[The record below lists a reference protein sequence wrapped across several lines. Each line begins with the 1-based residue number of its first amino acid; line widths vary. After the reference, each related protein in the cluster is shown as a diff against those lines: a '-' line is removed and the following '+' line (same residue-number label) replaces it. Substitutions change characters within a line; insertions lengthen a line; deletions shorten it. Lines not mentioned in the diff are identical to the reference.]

1 MRLFKYLFSSF
12 ATKKRAKQ
20 QYKAHPNQKNS
31 IPKIIGKSVN

>member
-12 ATKKRAKQ
+12 ATKKIAKQ
-20 QYKAHPNQKNS
+20 QNKAHPNQNS

>member
-12 ATKKRAKQ
+12 ATKRAKQ
-20 QYKAHPNQKNS
+20 QNKAHPNQNS